1 MRAVSGYFGVPGQ
14 GASRPRSRGS
24 VELHRFCG
32 ERLHSWRSLLSLKPY
47 PKTYGTSRI
56 IG

>member
-1 MRAVSGYFGVPGQ
+1 MRALSGYVPGQ